1 MPSKGIVRQG
11 FVSALLITTALATI
25 TMALPVQAQ
34 EPVVRT
40 SGTENKAFNIRPQSL
55 QNALTLFGQ
64 QAGIQVSV
72 DAAALRGLSSAGV
85 SGEFPPSV
93 AIGRLLAGTGLNYH
107 FSGPKTLLITK
118 AGAQDGNVAADGS
131 ILLQTITVQGQGGAT
146 TEGTN
151 SYTTRSMATATKLP
165 MSIRETPQSV
175 SVVTRKMIDD
185 KDYQTLDQALADT
198 PGITTKI
205 GASSVRHEYW
215 ARGLEIDNIQYD
227 GVSNNVHYFAR
238 DSDGQ
243 DDLDM
248 YDRVEV
254 IKGAAGLT
262 TGAGNPAGAINL
274 VRKRPLDEEKATMML
289 RGSSWGNGRA
299 VIDYSKP
306 LNEEK
311 TVRARIV
318 GAFGAG
324 DSYKDYYSNRD
335 GMFYGTIDADLTEST
350 TLNIGYSY
358 QDQKID
364 GFDWGGLP
372 ARPDGSF
379 YDFSRST
386 FLGHEWDYLNRR
398 QNTLFLDVEHRFDN
412 GWKLKV
418 DGRGAWSRADMRGGY
433 TWWIGDDLWFYPG
446 RFPYE
451 NDVYSFDVNT
461 SGPIELFGRD
471 HDFVFGVNAS
481 RTKLSV
487 GVSNYDALIMDPTNW
502 DPSADPEPDDIAL
515 TSGSEEKTD
524 QLGAYASA
532 RFNLADDLKLIAGGR
547 VSWWKWDQQMTTYMT
562 GATSRSDYSANANV
576 VPYVGLVYD
585 ITSDLTTYASYTG
598 IFKPQNNYGRDGSL
612 LDPIKGT
619 NLEAGVKADFLNGQ
633 LSATAAIFRTK
644 RDNVGRKI
652 IGISYC
658 NPLSSSCYEGIDGV
672 ETKGVELE
680 VRGALTDSWNI
691 MAGYTYA
698 VSKYT
703 EGNLD
708 GQKFNTTQAP
718 EHVFKLYT
726 AYSFPDEKLTIAG
739 GVRAQSKIYSKTE
752 TVNLKQGAFVV
763 ADVMARYDI
772 SEKTSLQLNINNVFD
787 KHYYTSIDPTIGLN
801 NWMGAP
807 REFRLNLKQT
817 F

>member
-1 MPSKGIVRQG
+1 MRSKGTGRQG
-11 FVSALLITTALATI
+11 FVGALLMSSALVTVGVV
-25 TMALPVQAQ
+25 LPAMTKDAAAQ
-34 EPVVRT
+34 TGAAQGRQF
-40 SGTENKAFNIRPQSL
+40 SIQPQSL
-55 QNALTLFGQ
+55 QNALTIFGQ

-72 DAAALRGLSSAGV
+72 DAAAARGVSSPGV
-85 SGEFPPSV
+85 SGSMSPEV
-93 AIGRLLAGTGLNYH
+93 AVARLLAGTGLNYH
-107 FSGPKTLLITK
+107 FTSPTTVLIGS
-118 AGAQDGNVAADGS
+118 AGAQGGNVSADGTTV
-131 ILLQTITVQGQGGAT
+131 LDTITVQGQGAI
-146 TEGTN
+146 TEGSG
-151 SYTTRSMATATKLP
+151 SYTTRAMSTATKLP

-175 SVVTRKMIDD
+175 SIVTRKIIDD

-198 PGITTKI
+198 PGITTKT
-205 GASSVRHEYW
+205 GASSVRYEYW

-274 VRKRPLDEEKATMML
+274 VRKRPLDEEKMTITTRA
-289 RGSSWGNGRA
+289 SSWGNGRA
-299 VIDYSKP
+299 VVDYSKP
-306 LNEEK
+306 LNEAK

-335 GMFYGTIDADLTEST
+335 GLFYGTIGADLTEDT

-358 QDQKID
+358 QNQKID

-379 YDFSRST
+379 YDFSPST
-386 FLGHEWDYLNRR
+386 FLGNDWDYLYRR
-398 QNTLFLDVEHRFDN
+398 QNTLFVDVEHRFDN
-412 GWKLKV
+412 GWKLKA
-418 DGRGAWSRADMRGGY
+418 DGRAAWSRADMRGGY

-446 RFPYE
+446 RFPYA
-451 NDVYSFDVNT
+451 NDVYSFDVNA
-461 SGPIELFGRD
+461 SGPVEIFGRD

-481 RTKLSV
+481 RTDLWV
-487 GVSNYDALIMDPTNW
+487 GVSNYASSIMDPTTW
-502 DPSADPEPDDIAL
+502 DPGAEPAPADIPL
-515 TSGSEEKTD
+515 TSGSDERTD
-524 QLGAYASA
+524 QIGAYASA
-532 RFNLADDLKLIAGGR
+532 RFSLTDDLKLITGGR
-547 VSWWKWDQQMTTYMT
+547 VSWWKWDKEQTSYTT
-562 GATSRSDYSANANV
+562 GATTSSDYSANANF

-585 ITSDLTTYASYTG
+585 LTPELTAYASYTS
-598 IFKPQNNYGRDGSL
+598 IFKPQQNYGRDGSL
-612 LDPIKGT
+612 LKPIEGT
-619 NLEAGVKADFLNGQ
+619 NLEVGLKADLFDGQ
-633 LSATAAIFRTK
+633 LSTTAAVFRTM
-644 RDNVGRKI
+644 RDNVGQKI
-652 IGISYC
+652 AGISYC
-658 NPLSSSCYEGIDGV
+658 NPLSSGCYEGVDGV
-672 ETKGVELE
+672 ETKGIELE
-680 VRGALTDSWNI
+680 VRGAITDRWNV

-703 EGNLD
+703 EGSMD
-708 GQKFNTTQAP
+708 GEHFNTTQAP

-726 AYSFPDEKLTIAG
+726 SYSFLDDKLTIAG
-739 GVRAQSKIYSKTE
+739 GVRAQSKIYSKTA
-752 TVNLKQGAFVV
+752 TVNLEQGAFAV
-763 ADVMARYDI
+763 ADVMAKYDI
-772 SEKTSLQLNINNVFD
+772 DEKTSIQFNVNNVFD
-787 KHYYTSIDPTIGLN
+787 KRYYTSIDPTIGLN